1 MLLVALPRRLPMVSF
16 RGHKK
21 HYLIYFVTLEQIPK
35 IKIFHIVASEHPEV
49 VEGRWRFIATDVLDS
64 EEEDYYG
71 STDNDGTYF
80 DE

>member
-1 MLLVALPRRLPMVSF
+1 MLLVTLPRRLPMVSF

-64 EEEDYYG
+64 EEADKDVFI
-71 STDNDGTYF
+71 DNDGTAL